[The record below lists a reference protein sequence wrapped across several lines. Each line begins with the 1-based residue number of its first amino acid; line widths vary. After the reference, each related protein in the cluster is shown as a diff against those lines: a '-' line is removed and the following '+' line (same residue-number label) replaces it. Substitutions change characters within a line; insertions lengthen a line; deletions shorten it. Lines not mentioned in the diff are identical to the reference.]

1 MVSRNLPWYVKLI
14 LSFVLVFGT
23 WNPLKWDV
31 AHYVMG
37 LETFNLLVVF
47 FLVLLLVIWMIALK
61 ALHEALGT
69 SGILIYLILMGLLI
83 GGLYQIGIIDI
94 NNLDILGW
102 YLNSIVTF
110 MLFTGLM
117 APIWWRRISGKV
129 TTDNDMG

>member
-1 MVSRNLPWYVKLI
+1 MSKNLPWYVKLI

-23 WNPLKWDV
+23 WNPLEWDV

-47 FLVLLLVIWMIALK
+47 FLVLLLVIWLIAFR

-69 SGILIYLILMGLLI
+69 TGIIIYLILVSLLI
-83 GGLYQIGIIDI
+83 GGLYQVGIINIDNI
-94 NNLDILGW
+94 DTLGW
-102 YLNSIVTF
+102 YFNGIVTF

-117 APIWWRRISGKV
+117 APIWWRKITGKV
-129 TTDNDMG
+129 TVDEDMS

>member
-1 MVSRNLPWYVKLI
+1 MSKNLPWYVKLI

-23 WNPLKWDV
+23 WNPLEWDV

-47 FLVLLLVIWMIALK
+47 FLVLLLVIWLIAFR

-69 SGILIYLILMGLLI
+69 TGITIYLILVSLLI
-83 GGLYQIGIIDI
+83 GGLYQVGVIDI
-94 NNLDILGW
+94 DNINTLGW
-102 YLNSIVTF
+102 YFNGIVTF

-117 APIWWRRISGKV
+117 APIWWRRITGKV
-129 TTDNDMG
+129 TVDEDMS